1 MKDTKGI
8 LLRDYQEDIRRR
20 VVEAWRRHRSVM
32 VQMPTGTGKTA
43 VLAAIVNEEI
53 GNEELRIKDE
63 ELRAKDG
70 EPNAGSGAHGVWI
83 VAHRRELV
91 EQIEATVQKSLRTV
105 HNPNVAEPSPI
116 SKLQTQNT
124 PGAALTPNSK
134 LQTRNPVSV
143 YSIQWLSRHLG
154 EIGER
159 PRLVVID
166 EAHHALAETYKELW
180 LRCPEA
186 KFLGMTA
193 TPCRLSGRGFTDLFD
208 ALVCSGGVAGF
219 IRDGWLSA
227 FDYVSIRQGSDE
239 QRVIDGLK
247 RRGADGDFLVG
258 EMEAALNRRPPIE
271 RLCES
276 VQRYAGGR
284 KGIVY
289 AVSIAHARNI
299 AAHYNARGISAAA
312 IDSKTPAAGRARLVE
327 DFRQGRVRVLVN
339 VDVFSEGFDCP
350 DVGFVQLARPTLSL
364 AKYLQQVGRG
374 LRRSEGKE
382 CCVIIDNVGLYRLFG
397 LPTAARDWQAMFEGR
412 LAGRGILPAS
422 PAAAS
427 MAVLPEEGG
436 RIAGDDGG
444 PLEVVVAHDKLME
457 SLEKGGPL
465 PGDETTA
472 TEALKPY
479 KDRRSW
485 LYGLRRG
492 LTITVEARYRAVTD
506 VKDGLAAVEF
516 TDGSTGIVDGNGN
529 ALMAFGRHQ
538 HVRLRPD
545 GIAVVAN
552 GTSTFYADIKA
563 NRLYYT
569 KPAVVKFGDI
579 ELLKVGG
586 TYYSRTKNT
595 YKGPPGLNE
604 FDIVARGFYL
614 RIHDFR
620 HAARLRSVENPATYQ
635 DTDSI
640 CILSGDD
647 EDFYAF
653 CGSLADGSII
663 VADKAGRYFHAEAGK
678 AKRRIAS
685 EKPGGGSGDFKASVT
700 RLKAEAGARAAE
712 ATAALRRK
720 QERQRT
726 DRLAAMQEAEPFKSG
741 LKWGLRLGGRVIVPP
756 IYRNIAA
763 PVGNYCA
770 FEGSPQ
776 QWGVIMLDGSVVVEA
791 RYASVEISEGGTAS
805 LTVIPGKTKTVDL
818 GAAFKQKTQ
827 NR

>member
-1 MKDTKGI
+1 MKRGS
-8 LLRDYQEDIRRR
+8 LSLRDYQEDIKRR
-20 VVEAWRRHRSVM
+20 VVEAWRRNRSVM

-53 GNEELRIKDE
+53 GNEELRTKDE
-63 ELRAKDG
+63 ESRAKAG
-70 EPNAGSGAHGVWI
+70 EPNAGCGAHSVWI

-91 EQIEATVQKSLRTV
+91 EQIEATVQKSLRIV
-105 HNPNVAEPSPI
+105 HNPKVAELTQN
-116 SKLQTQNT
+116 SKLKIQDS

-134 LQTRNPVSV
+134 SQTRNPVSV

-154 EIGER
+154 DISER

-193 TPCRLSGRGFTDLFD
+193 TPCRLNGRGFTDLFD
-208 ALVCSGGVAGF
+208 ALVCSDGVAGF

-227 FDYVSIRQGSDE
+227 FDYLSIRQGSDE
-239 QRVIDGLK
+239 QRVVDGLK

-276 VQRYAGGR
+276 VQRYADGR

-299 AAHYNARGISAAA
+299 AAHYNAKGISSAS
-312 IDSKTPAAGRARLVE
+312 IDSKTPAAVRARLVE

-412 LAGRGILPAS
+412 LAGKGSLPVS
-422 PAAAS
+422 PVAAS

-436 RIAGDDGG
+436 RIADDGG
-444 PLEVVVAHDKLME
+444 PFEVVVAHDKLME
-457 SLEKGGPL
+457 SLEKGDPL

-479 KDRRSW
+479 KDRHSG

-492 LTITVEARYRAVTD
+492 LTITVEARYRAVTN

-516 TDGSTGIVDGNGN
+516 ADGSTGIVDGNGN

-569 KPAVVKFGDI
+569 KPAIVKFGDI

-620 HAARLRSVENPATYQ
+620 HAARLRSVESPATYQ

-640 CILSGDD
+640 CILSGDY
-647 EDFYAF
+647 EDYYAF
-653 CGSLADGSII
+653 CGSLADGSIV

-678 AKRRIAS
+678 AKRCIAS
-685 EKPGGGSGDFKASVT
+685 EKPGGGSGDTATSPPRWAT
-700 RLKAEAGARAAE
+700 TAPLRAA
-712 ATAALRRK
+712 RS
-720 QERQRT
+720 
-726 DRLAAMQEAEPFKSG
+726 SG
-741 LKWGLRLGGRVIVPP
+741 
-756 IYRNIAA
+756 A
-763 PVGNYCA
+763 
-770 FEGSPQ
+770 
-776 QWGVIMLDGSVVVEA
+776 
-791 RYASVEISEGGTAS
+791 
-805 LTVIPGKTKTVDL
+805 
-818 GAAFKQKTQ
+818 
-827 NR
+827 

>member
-1 MKDTKGI
+1 MKRGC
-8 LLRDYQEDIRRR
+8 LSLRDYQEDIKRR
-20 VVEAWRRHRSVM
+20 VVEAWRRNRSVM
-32 VQMPTGTGKTA
+32 VQMPTGTGKTV
-43 VLAAIVNEEI
+43 VLAAIVNEELR
-53 GNEELRIKDE
+53 NEELRTKDE
-63 ELRAKDG
+63 ESRAKDG
-70 EPNAGSGAHGVWI
+70 EPNAGCGAHSVWI

-91 EQIEATVQKSLRTV
+91 EQIEATVQKSLRVV
-105 HNPNVAEPSPI
+105 HNPKVAELTHPPRF
-116 SKLQTQNT
+116 KTQNS
-124 PGAALTPNSK
+124 PGAALTPSSK
-134 LQTRNPVSV
+134 SQTRNPVSV

-154 EIGER
+154 EISER

-193 TPCRLSGRGFTDLFD
+193 TPCRLNGRGFTDLFD

-239 QRVIDGLK
+239 QRVVDGLK

-299 AAHYNARGISAAA
+299 AAYYNAMGISAAA

-327 DFRQGRVRVLVN
+327 DFRQGRVRVMVN

-412 LAGRGILPAS
+412 LAGRGSLPAS
-422 PAAAS
+422 PVAAS
-427 MAVLPEEGG
+427 MAVLPGEVG
-436 RIAGDDGG
+436 RIADDG
-444 PLEVVVAHDKLME
+444 PLEVVVAHDKLLE
-457 SLEKGGPL
+457 SLEKGDPL

-479 KDRRSW
+479 KDRHSG

-492 LTITVEARYRAVTD
+492 LKITVEARYRAVTD
-506 VKDGLAAVEF
+506 VKDGLAAVDLA
-516 TDGSTGIVDGNGN
+516 DGRKGVVDANGN

-545 GIAVVAN
+545 GIAVAAN

-563 NRLYYT
+563 NRLYST

-620 HAARLRSVENPATYQ
+620 HTARLRSVENPATYQ

-640 CILSGDD
+640 CILSGDY
-647 EDFYAF
+647 EDYYAF
-653 CGSLADGSII
+653 CGSLADGSIV

-685 EKPGGGSGDFKASVT
+685 EEPGGGSGDFKAAVT
-700 RLKAEAGARAAE
+700 RLKAEADARATE

-776 QWGVIMLDGSVVVEA
+776 NDADIFL
-791 RYASVEISEGGTAS
+791 
-805 LTVIPGKTKTVDL
+805 
-818 GAAFKQKTQ
+818 
-827 NR
+827 

>member
-1 MKDTKGI
+1 MKRGS
-8 LLRDYQEDIRRR
+8 LSLRDYQEDIRRR

-70 EPNAGSGAHGVWI
+70 EPNAGGGAHGVWI

-91 EQIEATVQKSLRTV
+91 EQIEATVQKSLRVV
-105 HNPNVAEPSPI
+105 HNPNVAELSPS

-227 FDYVSIRQGSDE
+227 FDYVSTRAGSE
-239 QRVIDGLK
+239 DGRLACAL
-247 RRGADGDFLVG
+247 RGRGADGDFLVG

-299 AAHYNARGISAAA
+299 AAYYNARGISAAA

-382 CCVIIDNVGLYRLFG
+382 CCVVIDNVGLYRLFG

-412 LAGRGILPAS
+412 LAGKGSLPAS
-422 PAAAS
+422 RGAAS

-436 RIAGDDGG
+436 RIAGDGGG

-465 PGDETTA
+465 PGDEATA

-479 KDRRSW
+479 KDRHSGLW
-485 LYGLRRG
+485 GLRRG
-492 LTITVEARYRAVTD
+492 NKITVLARYAEVGG
-506 VKDGLAAVEF
+506 VADGLAAVRFPGGGMGVVDEAGNCLLAPGAYAKVRLLKDRVVEAAGR
-516 TDGSTGIVDGNGN
+516 DGRVCYVDLLSGRQYQ
-529 ALMAFGRHQ
+529 AKPKVQCFGRVQ
-538 HVRLRPD
+538 MLD
-545 GIAVVAN
+545 
-552 GTSTFYADIKA
+552 
-563 NRLYYT
+563 
-569 KPAVVKFGDI
+569 
-579 ELLKVGG
+579 VGG
-586 TYYSRTKNT
+586 AFYSRTKRVYVCNR
-595 YKGPPGLNE
+595 GAGLAN
-604 FDIVARGFYL
+604 AGRYGFCL
-614 RIHDFR
+614 RIHDYFSPPKCR
-620 HAARLRSVENPATYQ
+620 QLDDDDDRMGHDSVCLFADDHETYYHF
-635 DTDSI
+635 
-640 CILSGDD
+640 SGL
-647 EDFYAF
+647 
-653 CGSLADGSII
+653 LADGAMV
-663 VADKAGRYFHAEAGK
+663 VAD
-678 AKRRIAS
+678 
-685 EKPGGGSGDFKASVT
+685 GGGNYYLMADGQPRRLVASDAPPSAHMDFGVAAA
-700 RLKAEAGARAAE
+700 RLKAEAARRAAVRDAAARLGQEE
-712 ATAALRRK
+712 ARLG
-720 QERQRT
+720 
-726 DRLAAMQEAEPFKSG
+726 RLAAMRGAVPFRSG
-741 LKWGLRLGGRVIVPP
+741 LKWGLRLGGRVVVPP
-756 IYRNIAA
+756 VYRNIQP

-770 FEGSPQ
+770 VEDSPCR
-776 QWGVIMLDGSVVVEA
+776 WGVIMLDGKVVVDF
-791 RYASVEISEGGTAS
+791 RYMGVEICAGGTAR
-805 LTVIPGKTKTVDL
+805 LTIMPGKTKTVKLDV
-818 GAAFKQKTQ
+818 
-827 NR
+827 